1 MERENTMLSCPN
13 CGGNLKFD
21 IPSQQL
27 SCEHCHTLFDPYD
40 FDGKTSDAEESKTFD
55 GDYEVTIFTCPQCGG
70 EILSTDN
77 AAAGFCSFCG
87 ASTILYSRISHEKRP
102 NYIIPFQKT
111 KEQCKEAYARRMKHS
126 IFAPK
131 ELRDP
136 SYIDSFRGIYMP
148 YWAFYISQ
156 KGSLSLN
163 GKKTSRRGDYI
174 ITDHYALTGD
184 LDAYYKGL
192 SYDASSSFDDNIS
205 EELAPYNLKGMKA
218 FTPAYLSGFYADTS
232 DVDAKV
238 YQGDAE
244 YTASAETTERI
255 ASDGTFAGFTMDT
268 IRPEQLHTKTETIDS
283 TMFPVWFL
291 SYRKKDRVA
300 YATVNGQTGL
310 VVADIP
316 IDPKRYLLGSLLL
329 AIPIFALLAWS
340 AFLQPSSL
348 VMTTLL
354 LSLLAACVYFYE
366 CVSIRQ
372 KDTGAND
379 RGKMFIQ
386 SKKASAAD
394 KPKTPEAQPEPAAKR
409 IRLAGFFRFVLRYFR
424 LGYGSCIRYRISTI
438 TEPQFFPWLPSSC
451 RSSVLSMRII
461 CCPPAGC
468 HNLTNREVMTVRKI
482 KHILTAFVFCLILS
496 ASTIPVCASA
506 VSASNEETGYVYVL
520 DDSADFLTDS
530 QENSLQKQL
539 YDLTAYCNVAFVT
552 TTGHSKSS
560 TEDFAADY
568 FDDVFGPHSNGTI
581 FVIDR
586 CLNEI
591 YLYSDGQAH
600 KIITNSRARSIT
612 DNTYTYA
619 RDKDYYTCAYKV
631 FTQIETLMQGKR
643 IAEPMRYLCSA
654 LLAIVAALFLNLF
667 FALWSSR
674 SHKAD
679 RRQVMTG
686 LYAQMQINNPRTQ
699 FIRQSRTYSPVS
711 SGSSGGGHSGGG
723 GGGGGHSGG
732 GGGHSI

>member
-156 KGSLSLN
+156 KGSLSLD

-340 AFLQPSSL
+340 AILQPSSL

-394 KPKTPEAQPEPAAKR
+394 KPKTLKPSRSQPQKR

-482 KHILTAFVFCLILS
+482 KRILTAFVFCLILS

-674 SHKAD
+674 SHTAD

-723 GGGGGHSGG
+723 GGGGHSGG

>member
-1 MERENTMLSCPN
+1 
-13 CGGNLKFD
+13 
-21 IPSQQL
+21 
-27 SCEHCHTLFDPYD
+27 
-40 FDGKTSDAEESKTFD
+40 
-55 GDYEVTIFTCPQCGG
+55 
-70 EILSTDN
+70 
-77 AAAGFCSFCG
+77 
-87 ASTILYSRISHEKRP
+87 
-102 NYIIPFQKT
+102 
-111 KEQCKEAYARRMKHS
+111 MKHS

-163 GKKTSRRGDYI
+163 GTKTSRRGDYI

-340 AFLQPSSL
+340 AILQPSSL

-394 KPKTPEAQPEPAAKR
+394 KPKTPEAQPEPAAKTNPLGWILPLCAAVLSFGVWFLHPVSDLYYYGAAILSMAAILVSFISIIHAYNLLSTR
-409 IRLAGFFRFVLRYFR
+409 RL
-424 LGYGSCIRYRISTI
+424 
-438 TEPQFFPWLPSSC
+438 PQFDKQ
-451 RSSVLSMRII
+451 
-461 CCPPAGC
+461 G
-468 HNLTNREVMTVRKI
+468 
-482 KHILTAFVFCLILS
+482 
-496 ASTIPVCASA
+496 
-506 VSASNEETGYVYVL
+506 G
-520 DDSADFLTDS
+520 DD
-530 QENSLQKQL
+530 
-539 YDLTAYCNVAFVT
+539 
-552 TTGHSKSS
+552 
-560 TEDFAADY
+560 
-568 FDDVFGPHSNGTI
+568 
-581 FVIDR
+581 
-586 CLNEI
+586 
-591 YLYSDGQAH
+591 
-600 KIITNSRARSIT
+600 RA
-612 DNTYTYA
+612 
-619 RDKDYYTCAYKV
+619 
-631 FTQIETLMQGKR
+631 
-643 IAEPMRYLCSA
+643 
-654 LLAIVAALFLNLF
+654 
-667 FALWSSR
+667 
-674 SHKAD
+674 
-679 RRQVMTG
+679 
-686 LYAQMQINNPRTQ
+686 
-699 FIRQSRTYSPVS
+699 
-711 SGSSGGGHSGGG
+711 
-723 GGGGGHSGG
+723 
-732 GGGHSI
+732 

>member
-1 MERENTMLSCPN
+1 MLSCPN

-244 YTASAETTERI
+244 YTASAETTGRI

-340 AFLQPSSL
+340 ADKCEIQ
-348 VMTTLL
+348 
-354 LSLLAACVYFYE
+354 LSYAIGV
-366 CVSIRQ
+366 
-372 KDTGAND
+372 
-379 RGKMFIQ
+379 
-386 SKKASAAD
+386 
-394 KPKTPEAQPEPAAKR
+394 AQPTSVMVDTFGTGKIADDELVKIVR
-409 IRLAGFFRFVLRYFR
+409 ENFDLR
-424 LGYGSCIRYRISTI
+424 
-438 TEPQFFPWLPSSC
+438 
-451 RSSVLSMRII
+451 
-461 CCPPAGC
+461 PAGI
-468 HNLTNREVMTVRKI
+468 I
-482 KHILTAFVFCLILS
+482 KMLDLRRPIYRQTA
-496 ASTIPVCASA
+496 
-506 VSASNEETGYVYVL
+506 
-520 DDSADFLTDS
+520 
-530 QENSLQKQL
+530 
-539 YDLTAYCNVAFVT
+539 AY
-552 TTGHSKSS
+552 GH
-560 TEDFAADY
+560 
-568 FDDVFGPHSNGTI
+568 FGRN
-581 FVIDR
+581 D
-586 CLNEI
+586 
-591 YLYSDGQAH
+591 
-600 KIITNSRARSIT
+600 
-612 DNTYTYA
+612 
-619 RDKDYYTCAYKV
+619 
-631 FTQIETLMQGKR
+631 
-643 IAEPMRYLCSA
+643 
-654 LLAIVAALFLNLF
+654 LNLPWEATNKAE
-667 FALWSSR
+667 AL
-674 SHKAD
+674 KKY
-679 RRQVMTG
+679 
-686 LYAQMQINNPRTQ
+686 L
-699 FIRQSRTYSPVS
+699 
-711 SGSSGGGHSGGG
+711 
-723 GGGGGHSGG
+723 
-732 GGGHSI
+732 